1 MIRSSVLAF
10 LCLAVLG
17 TPLVA
22 AAECYGPVGRNDT
35 LWLIA
40 LRLRPD
46 PSISPQRMMLALLEA
61 NPEAFDRNNI
71 NALYAGSTLCVGPLD
86 SIETDERAAIAEVRR
101 HNREWTSGRAP
112 VGSGSHV
119 PPPAPSGAAAGG
131 EDPARP
137 RRAVAAGTLMPESA
151 LSQEQDLGQHGSLR
165 LDRAVAAVESRL
177 SQVEDRIERLESG
190 YRGAGA
196 TQIEEDLARLAMRVA
211 RIEDRIRVL
220 TAFLETEDEA
230 VEHEAMEPMPT
241 PAPPSHEAMEPM
253 PTPAPRSHEAM
264 EPMPTPAP
272 PSHEAMEP
280 MPTPAPRTHEAM
292 EPMPTPAPPSH
303 EAMEPMP
310 TPAPPSHEAMEP
322 MPTPAPPSHEAMEP
336 MPTPAP
342 RTHEAM
348 EPMPTPAPR
357 THEAMEP
364 MPTPAPRTH
373 EAMEPMPTPAPPS
386 HEAMEPMPTP
396 APQTREA
403 AGPEP
408 DPAPEERDFEE
419 RLSARVAAWLERVRE
434 LLNQ

>member
-61 NPEAFDRNNI
+61 NPEAFGRNNI

-86 SIETDERAAIAEVRR
+86 SIETDEHAAVAEVRR

-112 VGSGSHV
+112 VGTGSQV
-119 PPPAPSGAAAGG
+119 PPSAPSGAAAGG
-131 EDPARP
+131 EEPAGP
-137 RRAVAAGTLMPESA
+137 RRAVAAGTLVPASA
-151 LSQEQDLGQHGSLR
+151 LSQEDLGQHGSLR

-177 SQVEDRIERLESG
+177 SQVEDRIERLEPG

-196 TQIEEDLARLAMRVA
+196 TQIEEELVRLAMRVA

-230 VEHEAMEPMPT
+230 AE
-241 PAPPSHEAMEPM
+241 
-253 PTPAPRSHEAM
+253 
-264 EPMPTPAP
+264 
-272 PSHEAMEP
+272 
-280 MPTPAPRTHEAM
+280 HEAM

-342 RTHEAM
+342 PSHEAM
-348 EPMPTPAPR
+348 EPMPTPAPPS
-357 THEAMEP
+357 HEAMEP
-364 MPTPAPRTH
+364 MPTPAPPSH

-408 DPAPEERDFEE
+408 DSAPEERDFEA

>member
-61 NPEAFDRNNI
+61 NPEAFGRNNI
-71 NALYAGSTLCVGPLD
+71 NALYAGSTLCVGPVD
-86 SIETDERAAIAEVRR
+86 SIETDERAAIAEVRH

-131 EDPARP
+131 EEPARP
-137 RRAVAAGTLMPESA
+137 RRAVAAGTLVPESA
-151 LSQEQDLGQHGSLR
+151 LSQEQDLQHGSLR

-196 TQIEEDLARLAMRVA
+196 AQIEEELVWLATRVA

-220 TAFLETEDEA
+220 TAFLETKDEA
-230 VEHEAMEPMPT
+230 AEREAMEPMPT
-241 PAPPSHEAMEPM
+241 PAPPS
-253 PTPAPRSHEAM
+253 
-264 EPMPTPAP
+264 
-272 PSHEAMEP
+272 
-280 MPTPAPRTHEAM
+280 HEAM

-342 RTHEAM
+342 
-348 EPMPTPAPR
+348 
-357 THEAMEP
+357 
-364 MPTPAPRTH
+364 
-373 EAMEPMPTPAPPS
+373 PS

-396 APQTREA
+396 APPTREA

-408 DPAPEERDFEE
+408 EPAPEERDFEE

-434 LLNQ
+434 LLKQ

>member
-61 NPEAFDRNNI
+61 NPEAFGRNNI
-71 NALYAGSTLCVGPLD
+71 NALYAGSTLCVGLVD
-86 SIETDERAAIAEVRR
+86 SIETDERAAIAEVRH

-131 EDPARP
+131 EEPARP
-137 RRAVAAGTLMPESA
+137 RRAVAAGTLVPESA
-151 LSQEQDLGQHGSLR
+151 LSQEQDLQHGSLR

-196 TQIEEDLARLAMRVA
+196 AQIEEELVRLATRVA

-220 TAFLETEDEA
+220 TAFLETKDEA
-230 VEHEAMEPMPT
+230 AEREAMEPMPT
-241 PAPPSHEAMEPM
+241 PAPPS
-253 PTPAPRSHEAM
+253 
-264 EPMPTPAP
+264 
-272 PSHEAMEP
+272 
-280 MPTPAPRTHEAM
+280 HEAM

-342 RTHEAM
+342 
-348 EPMPTPAPR
+348 PS
-357 THEAMEP
+357 
-364 MPTPAPRTH
+364 H

-408 DPAPEERDFEE
+408 EPAPEERDFEE

-434 LLNQ
+434 LLKQ

>member
-1 MIRSSVLAF
+1 MLAF

-61 NPEAFDRNNI
+61 NPEAFGRNNI
-71 NALYAGSTLCVGPLD
+71 NALYAGSTLCVGLVD
-86 SIETDERAAIAEVRR
+86 SIETDERAAIAEVRH

-131 EDPARP
+131 EEPARP
-137 RRAVAAGTLMPESA
+137 RRAVAAGTLVPESA
-151 LSQEQDLGQHGSLR
+151 LSQEQDLQHGSLR

-196 TQIEEDLARLAMRVA
+196 AQIEEELVRLATRVA

-220 TAFLETEDEA
+220 TAFLETKDEA
-230 VEHEAMEPMPT
+230 AEREAMEPMPT
-241 PAPPSHEAMEPM
+241 PAPP
-253 PTPAPRSHEAM
+253 SHEAM

-280 MPTPAPRTHEAM
+280 MPTPAPPSHEAMEPMPTPAPPSHEAIEPMPTPSPPSHEAM

-342 RTHEAM
+342 
-348 EPMPTPAPR
+348 
-357 THEAMEP
+357 
-364 MPTPAPRTH
+364 
-373 EAMEPMPTPAPPS
+373 
-386 HEAMEPMPTP
+386 
-396 APQTREA
+396 QTREA

-408 DPAPEERDFEE
+408 EPAPEERDFEE

-434 LLNQ
+434 LLKQ

>member
-10 LCLAVLG
+10 LCLTVLG

-22 AAECYGPVGRNDT
+22 VAECYGPVGRNDT

-40 LRLRPD
+40 VRLRPD

-61 NPEAFDRNNI
+61 NPEAFGRNNI
-71 NALYAGSTLCVGPLD
+71 NALYAGSTLCVGPVD
-86 SIETDERAAIAEVRR
+86 SIETDEPAAIAEVRR
-101 HNREWTSGRAP
+101 HNREWKSGRAP
-112 VGSGSHV
+112 VGTGSQV

-131 EDPARP
+131 EEPARP
-137 RRAVAAGTLMPESA
+137 HRAVVAETLEPA
-151 LSQEQDLGQHGSLR
+151 RSQEQDREPHGSLR

-177 SQVEDRIERLESG
+177 SQVEGRIERLESG

-196 TQIEEDLARLAMRVA
+196 TQIEEELVRLATRVA

-220 TAFLETEDEA
+220 TAFLETKDEA
-230 VEHEAMEPMPT
+230 AER
-241 PAPPSHEAMEPM
+241 EAMEPM

-272 PSHEAMEP
+272 PS
-280 MPTPAPRTHEAM
+280 HEAM

-342 RTHEAM
+342 RSHEAM

-357 THEAMEP
+357 S
-364 MPTPAPRTH
+364 H

-396 APQTREA
+396 APRSHEAMEPMPTPAPQTREA

-408 DPAPEERDFEE
+408 EPAPEERDFEE

-434 LLNQ
+434 LLKQ

>member
-61 NPEAFDRNNI
+61 NPEAFGRNNI
-71 NALYAGSTLCVGPLD
+71 NALYAGSTLCVGPVD
-86 SIETDERAAIAEVRR
+86 SIETDERAAIAEVRH

-131 EDPARP
+131 EEPARP
-137 RRAVAAGTLMPESA
+137 RRAVAAGTLVPESA
-151 LSQEQDLGQHGSLR
+151 LSQEQDLQHGSLR

-196 TQIEEDLARLAMRVA
+196 AQIEEELVWLATRVA

-220 TAFLETEDEA
+220 TAFLETKDEA
-230 VEHEAMEPMPT
+230 AE
-241 PAPPSHEAMEPM
+241 
-253 PTPAPRSHEAM
+253 R
-264 EPMPTPAP
+264 
-272 PSHEAMEP
+272 
-280 MPTPAPRTHEAM
+280 EAM

-322 MPTPAPPSHEAMEP
+322 MPTPGAAEP
-336 MPTPAP
+336 RGDGADADPGAAEP
-342 RTHEAM
+342 RGDGADADPGAAESRGDGADADSGAA
-348 EPMPTPAPR
+348 EPRGDGADADPGAAESRGNGADADSGAADPGGGRPR
-357 THEAMEP
+357 
-364 MPTPAPRTH
+364 
-373 EAMEPMPTPAPPS
+373 
-386 HEAMEPMPTP
+386 
-396 APQTREA
+396 
-403 AGPEP
+403 AGTGTGG
-408 DPAPEERDFEE
+408 A
-419 RLSARVAAWLERVRE
+419 
-434 LLNQ
+434 

>member
-61 NPEAFDRNNI
+61 NPEAFGRNNI
-71 NALYAGSTLCVGPLD
+71 NALYAGSTLCVGLVD

-131 EDPARP
+131 EEPARP
-137 RRAVAAGTLMPESA
+137 RRAVAAGTLVPESA
-151 LSQEQDLGQHGSLR
+151 LSQEQDLQHGSLR

-196 TQIEEDLARLAMRVA
+196 AQIEEELVRLATRVA

-220 TAFLETEDEA
+220 TAFLETKDEA
-230 VEHEAMEPMPT
+230 AEREAMEPMPT
-241 PAPPSHEAMEPM
+241 PAPPS
-253 PTPAPRSHEAM
+253 
-264 EPMPTPAP
+264 
-272 PSHEAMEP
+272 
-280 MPTPAPRTHEAM
+280 HEAM

-342 RTHEAM
+342 
-348 EPMPTPAPR
+348 PS
-357 THEAMEP
+357 
-364 MPTPAPRTH
+364 H

-396 APQTREA
+396 APPSHEAMEPMPTPAPPTREA

-408 DPAPEERDFEE
+408 EPAPEERDFEE

-434 LLNQ
+434 LLKQ